1 MKKLN
6 DARLIIPEFQNLN
19 RADLSEVV
27 WEWRVECDDF
37 HAGLHGGSCS
47 YTPQRDASQHIGCN
61 LSRVF
66 FRQQHFNFFQV

>member
-6 DARLIIPEFQNLN
+6 DARLIIPEFQNLD

-27 WEWRVECDDF
+27 WERRVECDDF
-37 HAGLHGGSCS
+37 HAGLHGGSCT
-47 YTPQRDASQHIGCN
+47 YHTQRVAIQRIGCN
-61 LSRVF
+61 FSRVF